1 MLCIVFRVVG
11 RSENPGVP
19 VLFGGLN
26 LPPSPMIEIG
36 LTNLQK
42 SEGAMAT
49 LAPPSSDGHAVVV
62 LLFCYGLAAANKDS
76 NIVLGLTF

>member
-1 MLCIVFRVVG
+1 
-11 RSENPGVP
+11 
-19 VLFGGLN
+19 
-26 LPPSPMIEIG
+26 MIGTRCFQFHTQAMIG
-36 LTNLQK
+36 LTDLQK